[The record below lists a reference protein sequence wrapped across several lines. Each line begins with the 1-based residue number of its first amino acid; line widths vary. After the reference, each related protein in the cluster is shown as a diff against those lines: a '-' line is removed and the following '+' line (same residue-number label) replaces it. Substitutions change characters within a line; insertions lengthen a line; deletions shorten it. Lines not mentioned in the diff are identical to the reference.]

1 MELLLFIFILTY
13 IATIASINIVYKL
26 NTKKM
31 EMAKKEQRLNKAIEK
46 VEEKEKKLT
55 RPQAP
60 HTDYDTL
67 MRIIDDSIDREF
79 KVAYLLDLGLTD
91 KVIIA
96 DFEKDLENLVK
107 GVMSSFTVTLLD
119 DVNYYHDRTYVITY
133 ITRVLKIKLMRLI
146 REKKVGI
153 R

>member
-1 MELLLFIFILTY
+1 MELLLFIFILIY

-107 GVMSSFTVTLLD
+107 GVMSSFTVTFLD
-119 DVNYYHDRTYVITY
+119 EVNYYHDRTYVITY

>member
-1 MELLLFIFILTY
+1 METLLIILILTY
-13 IATIASINIVYKL
+13 ICTIATINVVYKL
-26 NTKKM
+26 NIKKM
-31 EMAKKEQRLNKAIEK
+31 EMNKKEQRLNKAIEK
-46 VEEKEKKLT
+46 YEEKEKKLS

-67 MRIIDDSIDREF
+67 MRIIDESIEREF

-91 KVIIA
+91 KVIIT

-107 GVMSSFTVTLLD
+107 GVMSSFTMTFLD
-119 DVNYYHDRTYVITY
+119 EVSYYHDRKYVITY
-133 ITRVLKIKLMRLI
+133 ITRVLKIKLMRFI
-146 REKKVGI
+146 RDRKVGI